1 MAIKLQGYV
10 FKDDGTAVSGA
21 TVQAYDTA
29 DDSTEGSAVTTNSAG
44 LWTYEDISTDGLYDI
59 KMLVYIPYYI
69 KQKNIII
76 KKIIFIN

>member
-29 DDSTEGSAVTTNSAG
+29 DDST
-44 LWTYEDISTDGLYDI
+44 
-59 KMLVYIPYYI
+59 
-69 KQKNIII
+69 
-76 KKIIFIN
+76 